1 MSAQDFPKSRVVCM
15 PSALDI
21 GEPFS
26 VGIAYY
32 RNKEEMSLYLRSL
45 RHVSD
50 GRLLV
55 VLGIRNGHWVSALEI
70 PPNVRFV
77 YTADCAAIAPRCLA
91 GWYEPD
97 PLRAVVTAM
106 MNLKPGEGLILLM
119 PADWSGPAV
128 EYLIDQGRRWR
139 ATREIPENGDYH
151 AIEDVD

>member
-1 MSAQDFPKSRVVCM
+1 MSAQQFPRSRVVCL
-15 PSALDI
+15 PSAIDV

-32 RNKEEMSLYLRSL
+32 RHKEELLLYLRSL

-77 YTADCAAIAPRCLA
+77 YTADCAAIDPRSFA

-106 MNLKPGEGLILLM
+106 RNLKPNEGLILLL

-128 EYLIDQGRRWR
+128 EDLIDEGRRWR
-139 ATREIPENGDYH
+139 TSREIPENGDCH
-151 AIEDVD
+151 ASEDIY